1 MRTLKKMHGVTLV
14 ELMITV
20 STAALALGLGI
31 PAFGGIQTSM
41 QRGQA
46 VSEMVS
52 SFTLARSE
60 AARRGVSV
68 SICASTDGQTCTAGD
83 LPNWR
88 NGWIVFTDADE
99 DHVADTGTDEIIHV
113 TRFEQTAFSIVPPS
127 ATSATESRP
136 DGVTFRGTGYP
147 DVAGTFNYCDSGASR
162 GLDLN
167 YLGRI
172 NINESDSGCS

>member
-1 MRTLKKMHGVTLV
+1 MKTLKKMHGVTLV

-20 STAALALGLGI
+20 STAALALGLGV

-46 VSEMVS
+46 ISEIVS

-68 SICASTDGQTCTAGD
+68 SICASTDGQTCADGD

-88 NGWIVFTDADE
+88 TGWIVFTDADE
-99 DHVADTGTDEIIHV
+99 NHVADNDDEIIHV
-113 TRFEQTAFSIVPPS
+113 ARFEQTAFSIVPPS
-127 ATSATESRP
+127 TAGATESRP
-136 DGVTFRGTGYP
+136 HGVTFRGTGYP